1 MIKPSKLNLI
11 RSDMP
16 LKENTDNRKAV
27 NKTVTFDLSGNQ
39 NQPKIQENMLAYE
52 SNNQTAIT
60 TNRLEPDENLSE
72 SNYNQSDFFDRDY
85 NNDSKN

>member
-1 MIKPSKLNLI
+1 
-11 RSDMP
+11 
-16 LKENTDNRKAV
+16 
-27 NKTVTFDLSGNQ
+27 
-39 NQPKIQENMLAYE
+39 MLAYE
-52 SNNQTAIT
+52 SNNQTAIS